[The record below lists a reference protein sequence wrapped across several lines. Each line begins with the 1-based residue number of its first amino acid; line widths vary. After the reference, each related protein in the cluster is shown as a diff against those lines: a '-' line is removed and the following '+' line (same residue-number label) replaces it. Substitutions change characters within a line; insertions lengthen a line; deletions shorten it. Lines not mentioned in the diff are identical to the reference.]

1 MSEAPTHRA
10 SFRQRCRRATAPL
23 HRRIFL
29 WFGLAIVLA
38 SIASFAAS
46 TLAGGMGESRKDWR
60 ALLTLLEG
68 RFADTWSDPVRR
80 RTLAEELHR
89 ELRLDLELQGA
100 DGTRLEA
107 VGEPCVAGRYVV
119 EPKLEGRVLG
129 RVAMCPS
136 AERKRRPFAMLFG
149 LCAALGALWLLSHR
163 VSRHLGRPLARLAE
177 AATAIGRGRFDVDLG
192 VKRGAP
198 VEIHRLA
205 EALAEMNTKI
215 QAQLSDQRELLAAV
229 SHELR
234 TPLSRLRLL
243 SELVR
248 EPANE
253 SARAK
258 HLAELEQEIEEIDEL
273 VGGLLA
279 GSRLDFGAMQLR
291 EHDLVAAARHAL
303 ERAGSTAEL
312 RIVGE
317 PRSVIVDA
325 TLLARALAN
334 LVDNAT
340 KHGDGLEGLELTFEP
355 ERVGIAA
362 LDRGPGLGA
371 AGASRVFEPFYTT
384 KPGER
389 GSVGLGLAL
398 VKRIA
403 ESHRGDAFA
412 EERPG
417 GGARIGFWVEASD
430 DDDES

>member
-1 MSEAPTHRA
+1 MSETPTHRA
-10 SFRQRCRRATAPL
+10 SFRQRCRRAVAPL
-23 HRRIFL
+23 HRRLFL

-46 TLAGGMGESRKDWR
+46 TLAGGLGDSRKDWR

-68 RFADTWSDPVRR
+68 RFADTWSDPARR
-80 RTLAEELHR
+80 RALAEALHR
-89 ELRLDLELQGA
+89 ELRLDLELRDARGE
-100 DGTRLEA
+100 TLEA
-107 VGEPCVAGRYVV
+107 FGEPCASGRYVV
-119 EPKLEGRVLG
+119 EPKLDGRVLG
-129 RVAMCPS
+129 RVDMCPS
-136 AERKRRPFAMLFG
+136 AERKRRPFAMVFG
-149 LCAALGALWLLSHR
+149 LGAALGVLWLLSHR

-177 AATAIGRGRFDVDLG
+177 AATSIGRGRFDVDLG

-198 VEIHRLA
+198 MEIHRLA
-205 EALAEMNTKI
+205 DALAEMNTRI

-248 EPANE
+248 EPASE
-253 SARAK
+253 SERAE
-258 HLAELEQEIEEIDEL
+258 HLTELEREIEEIDEL

-279 GSRLDFGAMQLR
+279 GSRLDFGALQLR

-303 ERAGSTAEL
+303 ERAGSSAEL
-312 RIVGE
+312 RVVGE
-317 PRSVIVDA
+317 PRSVVVDA
-325 TLLARALAN
+325 TLFGRALAN

-340 KHGDGLEGLELTFEP
+340 KHGGGLDALELVFERP
-355 ERVGIAA
+355 RVTIAA

-371 AGASRVFEPFYTT
+371 VGSARVFERFYTT

-389 GSVGLGLAL
+389 GSIGLGLAL

-403 ESHRGDAFA
+403 ESHRGEAFA
-412 EERPG
+412 EDRDG

-430 DDDES
+430 DGER